1 MATVLCVSGDP
12 QVRADV
18 EEALRANGFRCV
30 SATDRPSA
38 RAAFQSYLPE
48 TLVCD
53 LRLPADLAHELCQ
66 YALAAAGVPTIMLG
80 ATPDETEELIAFAVG
95 AADYLVWPGSA
106 RILAARTRVATRRNA
121 ENLSARTGCADIVD
135 FESIVLVRS
144 RRQVSVHSELVHLTR
159 TEFDILALLMDSPHV
174 VWSRPDLVQAVWGQW
189 HGDDHLLEVHI
200 SRLRAKI
207 LAAGGPAVAQA
218 VRGVGYRLA
227 PRDAVP
233 RALDGRPRLVAP
245 SRAPS
250 PRTRRSCPA

>member
-159 TEFDILALLMDSPHV
+159 TEFDILALLMDSPL
-174 VWSRPDLVQAVWGQW
+174 SLI
-189 HGDDHLLEVHI
+189 HI
-200 SRLRAKI
+200 CLPSSSGCPSSKMPSMGR
-207 LAAGGPAVAQA
+207 
-218 VRGVGYRLA
+218 
-227 PRDAVP
+227 
-233 RALDGRPRLVAP
+233 RPR
-245 SRAPS
+245 RM
-250 PRTRRSCPA
+250 RSCRRFRCFKVCLLYTSRCV